1 MSYLSTQSNET
12 WINLNQKGDIMEELN
27 FDGECTCGDIEWEA
41 DEDGFEGCP
50 YCEMWDGDEVEQ
62 MWR

>member
-1 MSYLSTQSNET
+1 
-12 WINLNQKGDIMEELN
+12 MEELN